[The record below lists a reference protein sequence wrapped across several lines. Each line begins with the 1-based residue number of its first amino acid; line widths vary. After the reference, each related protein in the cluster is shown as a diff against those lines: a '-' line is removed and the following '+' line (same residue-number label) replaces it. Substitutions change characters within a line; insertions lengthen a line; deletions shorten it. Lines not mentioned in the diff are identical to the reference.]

1 MAATRRCCKRYV
13 CVRNAMPWS
22 FSKVRPAQRRARL
35 IGCISCYSFWQPNG
49 EVVIRHPLKVAGKE
63 GKDEDEDE
71 TDDDDLLAE
80 GAMMAQGEKH
90 GKAPE
95 MLTFNGHT

>member
-1 MAATRRCCKRYV
+1 MLLLLAK
-13 CVRNAMPWS
+13 M
-22 FSKVRPAQRRARL
+22 
-35 IGCISCYSFWQPNG
+35 QPNG

-80 GAMMAQGEKH
+80 GAMLAQGEKH
-90 GKAPE
+90 SKAPE